1 MFVKTVVITLGV
13 LLFFSCSGI
22 EKPDQDRTTIRLEA
36 READKTVNLSEVVSL
51 EAYIP
56 LSNENDALV
65 GEISKMIVTADHFVI
80 KDDLVMSILIFDKN
94 DGSLVRK
101 IDAQGRGP
109 REYLNIEDIAVDRQ
123 GNIYL
128 LSKTKFIVYDKLG
141 NFRSEAPNPYLA
153 DYIAVLPDGRIAL
166 SCENIVNRVGQKRY
180 EAGLLILDRNFQ
192 VEKTLFPF
200 EERKRFSAY
209 TTFNTFVQNNTD
221 LLVHQRYDDN
231 LYRMTANG
239 GMEVAYRLDYGN
251 NNTRIAGRLKK
262 ELVGLE
268 NSQESLPLETQAG
281 YCVLLGLY
289 DLTDALLLLFRCADR
304 YSYAF
309 YDKRSGKVSQYT
321 IRYTGQN
328 IPVPLINDVD
338 SAPYYAFV
346 GAEGNTLYGFAYPD
360 FLLDD
365 VGGANTLLN
374 RVGDRLQPD
383 GNFVITRFKLK

>member
-1 MFVKTVVITLGV
+1 MLAKTIISGTLLLLGV
-13 LLFFSCSGI
+13 LGTA
-22 EKPDQDRTTIRLEA
+22 QGQGTIRLQA
-36 READKTVNLSEVVSL
+36 RGADKTVNLSEVVAL

-56 LSNENDALV
+56 LSNEDDALI

-80 KDDLVMSILIFDKN
+80 RDDVAMSILIFDKR

-109 REYLNIEDIAVDRQ
+109 REYVDMEDIAVDRQ

-128 LSKTKFIVYDKLG
+128 LSRTKFIVYDKLG
-141 NFRSEAPNPYLA
+141 NFRSEVPNPYLA

-166 SCENIVNRVGQKRY
+166 SCENIVNRVGQKKY
-180 EAGLLILDRNFQ
+180 EAGLLILDRDFQ

-200 EERKRFSAY
+200 EEKNRFSAY

-231 LYRMTANG
+231 LYRMRSG
-239 GMEVAYRLDYGN
+239 GQMEVAYRLDYGN
-251 NNTRIAGRLKK
+251 NNTRIADRLKK
-262 ELVGLE
+262 EFVGLG
-268 NSQESLPLETQAG
+268 NSQESLTRETQAG

-309 YDKRSGKVSQYT
+309 YDKRSGKLSQYT

-328 IPVPLINDVD
+328 FPVPLINDVD

-360 FLLDD
+360 FLLGD
-365 VGGANTLLN
+365 VGGANALLN

-383 GNFVITRFKLK
+383 GNLVITQFKLK